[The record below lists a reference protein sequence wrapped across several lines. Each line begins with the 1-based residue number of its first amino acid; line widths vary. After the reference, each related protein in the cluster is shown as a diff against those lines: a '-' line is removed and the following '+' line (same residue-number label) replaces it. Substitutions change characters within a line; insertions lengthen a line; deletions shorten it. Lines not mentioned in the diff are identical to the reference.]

1 MRVRFDFEPLVITVF
16 FSGIAMIVHAFAGL
30 IENEY
35 NIAQAFL
42 LSGLILAVLA
52 TFVGIALAN
61 QRPPSTVQSK
71 LIRLATTIICL
82 PALLSVPLIICMPSV
97 PKLHI
102 YFEMV
107 SCLTTT
113 GATILPEGERL
124 SDMIHLWRGSVAW
137 IGGFIVLSTAIAI
150 IMPARTAGLVGS
162 ASASSG
168 RNGAYSV
175 GRNRTVRAVRLFLA
189 YSGATLLLW
198 IGLTVLEDSPLDSL
212 IHAMS
217 IISTSGVSADGQLA
231 MPGRTVGSEILIT
244 LFLILAVTGA
254 FLATATSSSLAR
266 TTLKSSEF
274 WLAMAVAGLAC
285 IFVLI
290 DQASTLPDSVSGF
303 QVAAQFIDA
312 LLGTVFT
319 VFSFLTTTGFQS
331 AFWIEP
337 TGDTRENH
345 VGIILTFLALM
356 GGSVISTAGGTKL
369 LRVLALV
376 ELGITEIRKMVHP
389 SSAGPA
395 SGFSGLRKEE
405 LIACGALFMLFVLST
420 VFVMISLAIA
430 GKDFEPALVIAASMV
445 SSTGPLADTVLG
457 SEFSFS
463 EFSDGIII
471 ALAGAMIVGR
481 LELVALI
488 AILASALRRI

>member
-1 MRVRFDFEPLVITVF
+1 MRIRFDLEPLVITVF

-42 LSGLILAVLA
+42 LSGLILTVLA
-52 TFVGIALAN
+52 IFVGIALAN
-61 QRPPSTVQSK
+61 KRPPSTVQSK

-82 PALLSVPLIICMPSV
+82 PALLSMPLVMYMPSV
-97 PKLHI
+97 PKLDI

-124 SDMIHLWRGSVAW
+124 SDIIHLWRGSVAW
-137 IGGFIVLSTAIAI
+137 IGGFIVLSTAIAL
-150 IMPARTAGLVGS
+150 IMPAKTAGPAGA

-168 RNGAYSV
+168 RNATYSQ
-175 GRNRTVRAVRLFLA
+175 GRKRTVRTARLFLV
-189 YSGATLLLW
+189 YSGATLSLW
-198 IGLTVLEDSPLDSL
+198 VGLAVLGENPLDSL

-231 MPGRTVGSEILIT
+231 MPGQTVGAEILIT

-303 QVAAQFIDA
+303 QVAAQFVDA

-331 AFWIEP
+331 TFWIEP

-376 ELGITEIRKMVHP
+376 ELGMTEIGKMVYP

>member
-1 MRVRFDFEPLVITVF
+1 MRVRFDFDPLVITVF

-42 LSGLILAVLA
+42 ISGLILAVLA
-52 TFVGIALAN
+52 IFVGIALAN
-61 QRPPSTVQSK
+61 KRPPSTVQSK
-71 LIRLATTIICL
+71 LLRLATTVIFL
-82 PALLSVPLIICMPSV
+82 PALLSVPLAMCMPSV
-97 PKLHI
+97 PKLDI

-113 GATILPEGERL
+113 GATILPEGEHL

-137 IGGFIVLSTAIAI
+137 VGGFIVLSTAISL
-150 IMPARTAGLVGS
+150 IMPAKTAELAGS
-162 ASASSG
+162 ASISSG
-168 RNGAYSV
+168 RNAAYSR
-175 GRNRTVRAVRLFLA
+175 GRNRTVRTARLFLA

-198 IGLTVLEDSPLDSL
+198 TGLAVLGENPLDSL

-217 IISTSGVSADGQLA
+217 IISTSGVSGEGQLA
-231 MPGRTVGSEILIT
+231 MPGRTVGAEILIT
-244 LFLILAVTGA
+244 LFFILAVTGA

-266 TTLKSSEF
+266 TTLKSPEF
-274 WLAMAVAGLAC
+274 WLAMAIAGLAC

-303 QVAAQFIDA
+303 QVAARFIDA
-312 LLGTVFT
+312 LIGTVFT
-319 VFSFLTTTGFQS
+319 TFSFLTTTGFQS
-331 AFWIEP
+331 AFWVEP
-337 TGDTRENH
+337 PGDTRGNH

-369 LRVLALV
+369 LRVLALA
-376 ELGITEIRKMVHP
+376 ELGMTEVRKMVHP

-420 VFVMISLAIA
+420 VSVTTTLAIA

-457 SEFSFS
+457 SEISFG
-463 EFSDGIII
+463 EFSDGIKL

-488 AILASALRRI
+488 AILAPALRRI